1 MKRQAFFLFVSSYI
15 SSATDEWDAALKK
28 QKTSIYLFIYGA
40 FKSSNIKSI
49 IRNSRPWGKKA
60 ASALG

>member
-28 QKTSIYLFIYGA
+28 K
-40 FKSSNIKSI
+40 
-49 IRNSRPWGKKA
+49 GKKEKKNYLW
-60 ASALG
+60 SI